1 MTSAK
6 TSRYPGLD
14 LLRSIAILLVIMQHM
29 PRTLF
34 PEWFMQMKYTGWI
47 GVDLFFVLSGYL
59 IGSQLLRPYAEGE
72 QPSFTVF
79 YMRRALRVLPAYLV
93 VVLLYFTV
101 PVWAE
106 RPGLPPLWK
115 FLTFTQNFGLD
126 PFAAGTF
133 SHAWSLCVE
142 EHFYLV
148 LPVIVFLLMR
158 KPRFS
163 TACVVASSIMV
174 FETGLRFFLY
184 QHYLKSNGS
193 NDDLFSIHYWKL
205 IYYPTFTRL
214 DGLLMGVVIAAVKTF
229 RAEWW
234 KQQINSRGNVLLTA
248 GLLVMSAAIWL
259 CQPMYSPAAIFA
271 GFPLLAIGFGLLVIS
286 ALSDGSILARYR
298 VPGAGMIATLAY
310 SIYLTHKEII
320 HLDRYFFGKMINM
333 DGAGGWI
340 LYPITILAAGT
351 LLYLC
356 VERPFLKLR
365 ERIISPKSSSALSI
379 AAGTTTAQ
387 ST

>member
-1 MTSAK
+1 MTSTHA
-6 TSRYPGLD
+6 SRYPGLD

-72 QPSFTVF
+72 QPSITVF

-93 VVLLYFTV
+93 VVLLYFSV
-101 PVWAE
+101 PVFAE

-126 PFAAGTF
+126 PFAAGAF

-142 EHFYLV
+142 EHFYLL
-148 LPVIVFLLMR
+148 LPIIVFLLMR

-163 TACVVASSIMV
+163 MACAVASSIMV
-174 FETGLRFFLY
+174 FETGLRFFIW
-184 QHYLKSNGS
+184 QSYLKPSLHNEGMFF
-193 NDDLFSIHYWKL
+193 NYFWKL
-205 IYYPTFTRL
+205 IYYPTSTRL
-214 DGLLMGVVIAAVKTF
+214 DGLLVGVVIAAVRIF
-229 RAEWW
+229 RTEWW
-234 KQQINSRGNVLLTA
+234 KRITARGNLLLTA
-248 GLLVMSAAIWL
+248 ALLVLGSTIWLFQPMYSSGGILLGYPLLAISFGLLVMSA
-259 CQPMYSPAAIFA
+259 
-271 GFPLLAIGFGLLVIS
+271 
-286 ALSDGSILARYR
+286 LSDGGILARYS
-298 VPGAGMIATLAY
+298 VPGAGMMATLAY
-310 SIYLTHKEII
+310 SIYLTHKEVI
-320 HLDRYFFGKMINM
+320 HLDRYVFGKMLNM
-333 DGAGGWI
+333 DGVGGWI
-340 LYPITILAAGT
+340 LYPITILASGT

-365 ERIISPKSSSALSI
+365 ERIISPKSSPALSV
-379 AAGTTTAQ
+379 AASAKTAQ
-387 ST
+387 SA